1 MKIYKLVKRHAKISL
16 LFLLIFSCINTY
28 DSYDCL
34 ASEPYLKTSG
44 VMHLRS
50 VYPLNSQM
58 VNKLDGYKQFSVK
71 VETKDNIYTHFT
83 EPYFYYHDER
93 LGFNIKVPIFCS
105 IPGYFPDGIFF
116 TSPGYEYQVSASL
129 SNDDGTSSEQLL
141 QRALSSQK
149 NIHINAMGAYKD
161 GYMAA
166 FRTDNQITKRR
177 ETCLIYGEIG
187 NGKVL
192 VLRIR
197 YPEFDY
203 IKSNEVYDYFRYA
216 NRELLGRK

>member
-1 MKIYKLVKRHAKISL
+1 MKIYKLIKRHAKISL
-16 LFLLIFSCINTY
+16 LFLLIFSCINT
-28 DSYDCL
+28 YDCL

-58 VNKLDGYKQFSVK
+58 MNKLDGYKQFSVK

-93 LGFNIKVPIFCS
+93 FGFNVKVPIFCS
-105 IPGYFPDGIFF
+105 IPGYLSNGIFF
-116 TSPGYEYQVSASL
+116 RSPGYEYQVSVTL
-129 SNDDGTSSEQLL
+129 SNDDRNSSEQLL
-141 QRALSSQK
+141 QEALSSQK
-149 NIHINAMGAYKD
+149 NIHINTMGAYKH

-192 VLRIR
+192 VLGIR
-197 YPEFDY
+197 YPESDY
-203 IKSNEVYDYFRYA
+203 IESNEVYDYFRYT

>member
-1 MKIYKLVKRHAKISL
+1 MKICKLVRHHAKIGL
-16 LFLLIFSCINTY
+16 LFLLMFSCINTY
-28 DSYDCL
+28 NCL
-34 ASEPYLKTSG
+34 ANEPYLKTSG
-44 VMHLRS
+44 VMYLRS
-50 VYPLNSQM
+50 FFPVNPQM
-58 VNKLDGYKQFSVK
+58 MGKLDAYKQFSVK

-93 LGFNIKVPIFCS
+93 LGFNVKVPIFCS
-105 IPGYFPDGIFF
+105 APGYLSNGIFF
-116 TSPGYEYQVSASL
+116 SSPGYEYQISVTL
-129 SNDDGTSSEQLL
+129 SNDDGNSPEQLL
-141 QRALSSQK
+141 QRALSFEGD
-149 NIHINAMGAYKD
+149 IHINTMGAYKD

-166 FRTDNQITKRR
+166 FRTNNQITKRR